1 MQSFALSADS
11 TCDLYADFVR
21 EHDIRIA
28 PMRFTV
34 EKGGVVRAI
43 KAPKVAGKPRKFFD
57 DLIKFAQE
65 NGAKGM
71 AYIIWTEEGEKSPI
85 VKFLTPEIVAALKQS
100 EMLTTVMCMEIDR
113 LLKQVC
119 EAATQHGYAVVIVG
133 TDGLATRVPQREE
146 VAFPV
151 VKVPCVVVPARGEAL
166 EKEDCGRERE
176 GSEA

>member
-1 MQSFALSADS
+1 MACMAMAAQRYDAVYLSFA
-11 TCDLYADFVR
+11 
-21 EHDIRIA
+21 
-28 PMRFTV
+28 
-34 EKGGVVRAI
+34 
-43 KAPKVAGKPRKFFD
+43 
-57 DLIKFAQE
+57 
-65 NGAKGM
+65 GA
-71 AYIIWTEEGEKSPI
+71 
-85 VKFLTPEIVAALKQS
+85 IVAALKQS

-119 EAATQHGYAVVIVG
+119 EAATQHGYAVVMVG

-151 VKVPCVVVPARGEAL
+151 VKVPCVVVPAPGEAL